1 MAKQGAEGP
10 AIWGYIE
17 GYYGKLFSWAERA
30 SLVDHLGQPRFR
42 LPRPGARRFGSG
54 HAYYLYAPKED
65 PLHRRDWRL
74 PYPQKWRKEFKAL
87 TRRGRKQGVSVVPG
101 MAPGLS
107 FDYLSAP
114 DYRLLLAKFRDF
126 QKSGCRTL
134 ALLMDD
140 IPAILPKHCE
150 GAFRTLGEAHGRLL
164 HQLLADLKRHDP
176 DCRLWFC
183 PTVYTDQFASGPVER
198 DPYLLDLAATM
209 PPEILLMWT
218 GPRIIAERLDAKALQ
233 KLSGIFQGNL
243 LLWDNLYAND
253 YCPNKI
259 FLGPYESRAP
269 VIWKLTRGVLLNPTG
284 LPMTDRLLLD
294 LLAAFRAGQPAKA
307 AWRET
312 MLRYRLPKEF
322 LTVAPFLASPFFRP
336 EPGRLGAARIAAL
349 QKALKVLIWDWK
361 GVLHQEWYAY
371 LFMLDADLKASAQG
385 KDKPEDAWV
394 RKRYPPLLAELLLR
408 AERKTP

>member
-1 MAKQGAEGP
+1 MVDKGAAGR
-10 AIWGYIE
+10 AMWGYIE
-17 GYYGKLFSWAERA
+17 GYYGRLFGWTERA
-30 SLVDHLGQPRFR
+30 SLIDHLGDPRFGKK
-42 LPRPGARRFGSG
+42 GA
-54 HAYYLYAPKED
+54 AYYLYAPKED
-65 PLHRRDWRL
+65 PLHRRDWRQ
-74 PYPQKWRKEFKAL
+74 PYPSEWRKEFKTL
-87 TRRGRKQGVSVVPG
+87 TKRGRKQGVSLVPG

-114 DYRLLLAKFRDF
+114 DYRLLLAKLRDF
-126 QKSGCRTL
+126 QKAGCRTL

-140 IPAILPKHCE
+140 IPAVLPKHCE
-150 GAFRTLGEAHGRLL
+150 GAFRSLGEAHGRLL

-209 PPEILLMWT
+209 PQEILLMWT
-218 GPRIIAERLDAKALQ
+218 GPRIIAERLDAKSLQ

-259 FLGPYESRAP
+259 FLGPYEGRGPA
-269 VIWKLTRGVLLNPTG
+269 IWKLTRGVLLNPTG

-294 LLAAFRAGQPAKA
+294 LLAAFRAGRSAKA
-307 AWRET
+307 AWREA
-312 MLRYRLPKEF
+312 LIRYRLPKEF

-336 EPGRLGAARIAAL
+336 LPMGAARLAAL

-371 LFMLDADLKASAQG
+371 LFMLDADLKVSAQG
-385 KDKPEDAWV
+385 KDKPEEAWV
-394 RKRYPPLLAELLLR
+394 RKRYPPLLAELLL
-408 AERKTP
+408 P